1 MSESKQTRQAAI
13 VPQVPSQRRANEP
26 QQQPIVDRDGPRR
39 LQVFPRFVFVGFN
52 HRALFADNALLS
64 VGDYPVKVLI
74 SLLMAAALT
83 GCAQIQA
90 LRSNDGQQSASSGQ
104 GPAKLV
110 DIAIPADA
118 LGARDPHLTEVL
130 VKVGTVAAKQ
140 QPSRIVIAALP
151 QDFPYLN
158 QSVKRGI
165 GSARAGAVQIENVTV
180 GSCHPYSVQV
190 VPTE

>member
-1 MSESKQTRQAAI
+1 M
-13 VPQVPSQRRANEP
+13 
-26 QQQPIVDRDGPRR
+26 
-39 LQVFPRFVFVGFN
+39 
-52 HRALFADNALLS
+52 
-64 VGDYPVKVLI
+64 KVLI
-74 SLLMAAALT
+74 SLLIAAGLT
-83 GCAQIQA
+83 GCAQMQA
-90 LRSNDGQQSASSGQ
+90 LRSNDGQQSASSSSGQ

-130 VKVGTVAAKQ
+130 IKVGTVAAKQ

-165 GSARAGAVQIENVTV
+165 GSVHAGSVQIENVTV
-180 GSCHPYSVQV
+180 GSCHPYSIQV